1 MLSMRKN
8 IVVILAVGSSVLAL
22 SMLRA
27 RDAKFAADSSQ
38 HSRSFAEA
46 LAEAKRLGETE
57 EGKAYDDEFGKA
69 AGPRLSDAVSECTKN
84 LGPRVNFEVV
94 FVFAAD
100 GHVEQVLTP
109 SDQPAAKC
117 FGDRL
122 RDLKLP
128 APPHP
133 GWPLLFTVNI
143 SPENAPRILASNLKL
158 MEGGTWEVDATISR
172 AFKFHVHG
180 LLSGKDFDLIVEP
193 EDRNAFRQ
201 IAIKDQVWA
210 SFDGSKTW
218 KLEDA
223 KGHALAQRFYAF
235 VHNPL
240 RTEATVPALEVVKQE
255 TRDGETWMQLR
266 PKESGKRKGE
276 LQKTEYWIA
285 ISQDPKRNGVRRY
298 EGPVTE
304 AGHENEPLHCVA
316 TYQPA
321 NDKTIQPPANT
332 DALSQQ
338 DITLSATPD
347 AKSATDNL
355 KYSRDFYSKVHFVA
369 IANLDFGAAGT
380 AQFKYDRYPN
390 GGPERIQTGDGEF
403 ARKDGKTWL
412 KSNDWGETGKPV
424 DAQTAKRLNNWIGLI
439 DARLNG
445 EPASKD
451 PSEGAA
457 VMKFIGKEDQG
468 EREEFVFEESK
479 EKPKAKSYPHI
490 SFGRFKDAN
499 DQQVLL
505 SEFSGP
511 MQLGAREAKVKISF
525 SHLVAVQIKDE
536 TNAAESPPPAA
547 VNGSSP
553 DTSGQSAAAGQ
564 AASSAAPASDESD
577 GDLVNRGIE
586 KAKNGD
592 LDGALADFD
601 RAIKLNPKDDAP
613 YYNRAQAKRLKKDVA
628 GAIADYTRA
637 IELGSTNPAAYNNR
651 GNARAENKDLDGAI
665 ADYTRAIELKPDYA
679 RAYYNR
685 AAVKKDKG
693 DAIGAE
699 ADFKTAKKLDPALAS
714 EESAA
719 DSKNNNP
726 SGVTTVSLLD
736 GKLKLDIPSDFSRD
750 PDDPKEPKTIAK
762 FSGPDGAW
770 GTVLRGTHGLTP
782 DQLEGYLKK
791 RVAEYNKGFKWLPKD
806 SRLQWL
812 KKDIVTI
819 NGRKWADWSFVPVMK
834 GKKDYSHNPVY
845 TRNLT
850 TSYKGQL
857 LEINFTSNLNTDP
870 KLKTEIDGIMNSVHL
885 EE

>member
-1 MLSMRKN
+1 LYRHSL
-8 IVVILAVGSSVLAL
+8 IGIGLAVLLLVGFSTTG
-22 SMLRA
+22 RA
-27 RDAKFAADSSQ
+27 EENTEVAA
-38 HSRSFAEA
+38 
-46 LAEAKRLGETE
+46 
-57 EGKAYDDEFGKA
+57 
-69 AGPRLSDAVSECTKN
+69 
-84 LGPRVNFEVV
+84 
-94 FVFAAD
+94 
-100 GHVEQVLTP
+100 
-109 SDQPAAKC
+109 
-117 FGDRL
+117 
-122 RDLKLP
+122 
-128 APPHP
+128 
-133 GWPLLFTVNI
+133 
-143 SPENAPRILASNLKL
+143 
-158 MEGGTWEVDATISR
+158 
-172 AFKFHVHG
+172 
-180 LLSGKDFDLIVEP
+180 
-193 EDRNAFRQ
+193 
-201 IAIKDQVWA
+201 
-210 SFDGSKTW
+210 
-218 KLEDA
+218 
-223 KGHALAQRFYAF
+223 
-235 VHNPL
+235 
-240 RTEATVPALEVVKQE
+240 
-255 TRDGETWMQLR
+255 
-266 PKESGKRKGE
+266 
-276 LQKTEYWIA
+276 
-285 ISQDPKRNGVRRY
+285 
-298 EGPVTE
+298 
-304 AGHENEPLHCVA
+304 
-316 TYQPA
+316 
-321 NDKTIQPPANT
+321 
-332 DALSQQ
+332 
-338 DITLSATPD
+338 
-347 AKSATDNL
+347 DNL

-369 IANLDFGAAGT
+369 IANLDFGASGT

-424 DAQTAKRLNNWIGLI
+424 NAQTAKRLNNWIGLI

-451 PSEGAA
+451 PSEGAT

-490 SFGRFKDAN
+490 GFGRFKNAK

-511 MQLGAREAKVKISF
+511 MRLGARDAKVKISF
-525 SHLVAVQIKDE
+525 SHLI
-536 TNAAESPPPAA
+536 A
-547 VNGSSP
+547 VNIQDVTEKSP
-553 DTSGQSAAAGQ
+553 SP
-564 AASSAAPASDESD
+564 APATSDDSD
-577 GDLVNRGIE
+577 ANLVNRGIE
-586 KAKNGD
+586 KAKDGD
-592 LDGALADFD
+592 LDGAIADFD
-601 RAIKLNPKDDAP
+601 RAIKADPQDDAP
-613 YYNRAQAKRLKKDVA
+613 YYNRAQAKWLKKDTA

-637 IELGSTNPAAYNNR
+637 IDLGSTNPAAYNNC

-693 DAIGAE
+693 DVTGAE

-736 GKLKLDIPSDFSRD
+736 GNLKLDIPSDFSRD
-750 PDDPKEPKTIAK
+750 PDDPKEPKTLAK

-770 GTVLRGTHGLTP
+770 GTVLRGTHELTA
-782 DQLEGYLKK
+782 DQLKGYLQK
-791 RVAEYNKGFKWLPKD
+791 RVGEYSKGFKWLPKD

-812 KKDIVTI
+812 KKDIITI
-819 NGRKWADWSFVPVMK
+819 DGRKWADWSFVPMLK

-870 KLKTEIDGIMNSVHL
+870 KLKKEIDRIIDSVHL